1 MAKKSF
7 SIPSVNDALL
17 FHKIAYED
25 YINKHGSI
33 SKTEID
39 DVNKNF
45 LLVNIKRIKL
55 CKIIFEKMQK
65 KDIDNIE
72 MFVKKFDE
80 VTCEYLDILDD
91 AVRHDLIKEEFYL
104 ASCDNAKLIKERIDD
119 IVKV

>member
-1 MAKKSF
+1 MSKKSF

-55 CKIIFEKMQK
+55 CKMIFSKMQK

-80 VTCEYLDILDD
+80 VTCDYLDILDD
-91 AVRHDLIKEEFYL
+91 AVRQDLIKEEFYL
-104 ASCDNAKLIKERIDD
+104 ASCENAKLIKERIDD